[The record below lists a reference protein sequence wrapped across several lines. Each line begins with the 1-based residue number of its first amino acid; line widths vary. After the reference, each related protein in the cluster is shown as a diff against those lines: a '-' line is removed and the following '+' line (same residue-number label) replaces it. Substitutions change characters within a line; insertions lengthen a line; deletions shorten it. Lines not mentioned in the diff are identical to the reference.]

1 MHICPLT
8 TDGVTFQRRRAVMK
22 YIVILGDGMSDEP
35 MEALGGKTPLEA
47 ANTPTM
53 DALASAGELGMV
65 QNVPAGMSPGS
76 DVANLSVMGYDPKES
91 YSGRSPLEALSL
103 NIDMEPDDIVFR
115 VNVVTLT
122 EEEPYAEK
130 TIVDHS
136 SGEISTADARVLMQA
151 IQAEFNNEEFQFYPG
166 TSYRHI
172 MIWKKGRLAK
182 LEPPHDHLTQVIGP
196 YLPEE
201 KVLRDFMER
210 SYPILNNHPLNV
222 KRSAEGKNKANSL
235 WYWGAGTKPSL
246 ENFRTKTGLKGAMV
260 SAVDLLK
267 GIAVGSGM
275 QVCQVEGATGSIDT
289 NWEGKAQA
297 AIDALLKDGCDY
309 VYVHVEAPDEM
320 AHQGLTEEKVLSIE
334 YLDSRIIA
342 PIQAAMEA
350 AGEEFRML
358 ILPDHPNPIRY
369 RTHTGDPVPYVL
381 YDSTMQRKTAARY
394 NETEAAA
401 TGIFEPNGHNLLV
414 RLIRE

>member
-1 MHICPLT
+1 
-8 TDGVTFQRRRAVMK
+8 MK

-35 MEALGGKTPLEA
+35 IERLDGRTPLEA
-47 ANTPTM
+47 AATPTM
-53 DALASAGELGMV
+53 DLLASMGEMGMV
-65 QNVPAGMSPGS
+65 QNVPSGMAPGS

-103 NIDMEPDDIVFR
+103 GIDMDPDDIIFR

-122 EEEPYAEK
+122 DEEPYAEK
-130 TIVDHS
+130 TILDHS
-136 SGEISTADARVLMQA
+136 AGEISTADARILMET
-151 IQAEFNNEEFQFYPG
+151 IQKNFNSGEFQFYPG

-172 MIWKKGRLAK
+172 MIWKKGRLVP
-182 LEPPHDHLTQVIGP
+182 LEPPHDHLTQVIGD
-196 YLPEE
+196 YLPREA
-201 KVLRDFMER
+201 VLRDFMEK
-210 SYPILNNHPLNV
+210 SFDLLNNHPLNV
-222 KRSAEGKNKANSL
+222 SRAAEGKNKANSL

-246 ENFRTKTGLKGAMV
+246 ENFQAKTGLKGAVV

-297 AIDALLKDGCDY
+297 AIDALLKDDCDY

-320 AHQGLTEEKVLSIE
+320 AHQGLLEEKIQSIE

-342 PIQAAMEA
+342 PIKAAMEE
-350 AGEEFRML
+350 AGQDFRML
-358 ILPDHPNPIRY
+358 VLPDHPNPIRY

-381 YDSTMQRKTAARY
+381 YDSTMQRKNVRRY
-394 NETEAAA
+394 NEKEAAA
-401 TGIFEPNGHNLLV
+401 TGIFEPIGHNLLN
-414 RLIRE
+414 RLIRK